1 MEWSEKVTAALEG
14 LLSFAQAKGLVD
26 PLDRAFCRNL
36 LLDVMGMDA
45 PADVTPYETQIPE
58 TATSLLRCLCDAAVE
73 KGLIEDMQTT
83 RDLFSARLMG

>member
-26 PLDRAFCRNL
+26 PLTGRFAGICCWMSWGWTHL
-36 LLDVMGMDA
+36 
-45 PADVTPYETQIPE
+45 ADVPPSETQIPE

-73 KGLIEDMQTT
+73 KGLN
-83 RDLFSARLMG
+83 